1 MAEQKEE
8 EEGVIGE
15 GGYRRGVWRV
25 GYRRG
30 YETVD
35 EAGVPQVLMV
45 VVRGVCLRSGSGRE

>member
-1 MAEQKEE
+1 MARE
-8 EEGVIGE
+8 
-15 GGYRRGVWRV
+15 